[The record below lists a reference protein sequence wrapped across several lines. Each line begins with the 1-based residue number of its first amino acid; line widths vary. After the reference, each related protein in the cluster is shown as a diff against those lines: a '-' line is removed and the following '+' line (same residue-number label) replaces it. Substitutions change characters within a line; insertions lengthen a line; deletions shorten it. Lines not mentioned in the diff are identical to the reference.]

1 MFLNVGFVH
10 LATEK
15 INLNKQQSVFFN
27 TTQKIQKRNPS
38 VCMCFGGVVC
48 FFLWVCE
55 ELCFCCCLTRC
66 SKQNLNCLLLYKYCL
81 FSCDNRQRAGV
92 CRCRTL
98 SRVVV
103 VVFVSC
109 SLCCRCASSTSCR
122 LLESFGSHSLFA
134 RSLLHIVVAR
144 LDFVKIHSGINISKC
159 SV

>member
-1 MFLNVGFVH
+1 M
-10 LATEK
+10 
-15 INLNKQQSVFFN
+15 FFN
-27 TTQKIQKRNPS
+27 TTQKILKRNPS

-48 FFLWVCE
+48 FFLLVCE

-66 SKQNLNCLLLYKYCL
+66 SKQNLNWLLLYKYCL

-122 LLESFGSHSLFA
+122 LLESFGSHSLLH
-134 RSLLHIVVAR
+134 SLLHDQILWRSIQESTFQSAR
-144 LDFVKIHSGINISKC
+144 CTPPPPRQRPTTRPIFASNI
-159 SV
+159 